1 MRISAD
7 KLDPIYVLVSA
18 EPLLLDRTLAALR
31 DATVAPALRAFNED
45 VIDGRGA
52 TAARV
57 LAAARTMPMMG
68 PRRLVLL
75 RDIGAMTAAELGG
88 LLEYLDAPSP
98 STVLVATA
106 LKADK
111 RLKFFAA
118 AAKKG
123 LLHELTAP
131 RDVAGWVNDEA
142 RQRGI
147 AIRPDA
153 VRRLTDAVGA
163 DLSRLSL
170 VLDQLWLY
178 ADAKPIT
185 VDDVD
190 DLVADTRERSVFE
203 LTDAIGL
210 GDRRRAM
217 AAVASLCDQ
226 RQSAVGVI
234 AMLGRH
240 MRQLSLYRAARAGG
254 VGKSDLAR
262 VLGVP
267 PFVVDKLARQAERYA
282 DVALDRAVID
292 LSATDRALKG
302 EGDVGKALGRGLTE
316 RVLLDRVVERLLD
329 LGA

>member
-1 MRISAD
+1 VRISAD